1 MAWREKSRENLGLY
15 LMLLVVQLREE
26 NPRIPRAQGALEAV
40 SIVVQINQG
49 ILPQCP
55 DGGGAF
61 G

>member
-1 MAWREKSRENLGLY
+1 
-15 LMLLVVQLREE
+15 MLLVVQFREE
-26 NPRIPRAQGALEAV
+26 NPIIPRAQGALEAV

-55 DGGGAF
+55 GGGGAF